1 MAEGGFMYKR
11 IKLASA
17 SESSSNVSDTES
29 VYSFQGRETECAR
42 DTSDTSDNF
51 EFEVPAI
58 QDPHNYI
65 ISSTDES
72 ELKVIFIRSRFTT
85 TSCSIIISGVPPQDI
100 AELGAVVATL
110 AYDDNNLDIAI
121 QADTSEENSTS
132 PTSNSDVDPEL
143 PRSDYLDFQNCLI
156 CKTEDKNISY
166 PYCPKCFIMKKSF
179 FPPRPEKKKRKAK
192 RETVDRIVQKNM
204 NSSSLSDVD
213 RLKSC
218 TSSGSKLSSQESS
231 YDESSYN
238 SSQDKSLCET
248 CLLKKMSGVFVH
260 GSSGHMHSCFS
271 CAKKT
276 WKSIGVCPLCRKKCD
291 KVIKLYSAID
301 TK

>member
-1 MAEGGFMYKR
+1 MAEARFRYKR
-11 IKLASA
+11 IKLESA
-17 SESSSNVSDTES
+17 SESSSDISDTES

-58 QDPHNYI
+58 QDSHNYI
-65 ISSTDES
+65 LSSTDES
-72 ELKVIFIRSRFTT
+72 EL
-85 TSCSIIISGVPPQDI
+85 QDI

-110 AYDDNNLDIAI
+110 AYEDNNLDIAV

-143 PRSDYLDFQNCLI
+143 PRSDYLDFQYCLI
-156 CKTEDKNISY
+156 CKTEDKDISY
-166 PYCPKCFIMKKSF
+166 PYCPKCFIKKKSF

-192 RETVDRIVQKNM
+192 RDTIKEITHKNVM
-204 NSSSLSDVD
+204 SSSLSDVD

-248 CLLKKMSGVFVH
+248 CFVKKMSGVFVH

-276 WKSIGVCPLCRKKCD
+276 WKSIGVCPLCRKKCQN
-291 KVIKLYSAID
+291 VIKLYTSLD
-301 TK
+301 VK